1 MEDLAEAFP
10 VWLEPGAG
18 VRKAL
23 VSVT

>member
-1 MEDLAEAFP
+1 MEDLAETFP